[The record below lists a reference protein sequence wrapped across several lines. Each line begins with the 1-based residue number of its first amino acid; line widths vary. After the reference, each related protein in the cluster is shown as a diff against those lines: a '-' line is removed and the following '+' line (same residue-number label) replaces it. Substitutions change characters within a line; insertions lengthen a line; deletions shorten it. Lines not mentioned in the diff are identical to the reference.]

1 MSARARARLLA
12 PLLLL
17 LAGAEAAA
25 QDREGR
31 HGEWLCEPLIRA
43 AERAE
48 GIPSGLLLA
57 IGRAESGVE
66 TSRGRLVWPWAL
78 NIAGRSV
85 FAPTRDEAL
94 RQAGE
99 SIRAEPRR
107 FVDLGCLQ
115 VNWQYHREW
124 LKEPENVL
132 DPEWNVAYGARLL
145 RSLAAQHG
153 SWEKAVG
160 FYHSANPQRQAAYL
174 AGVAR
179 NYCTADTRS
188 AALCR
193 QAAPAASHAPVE
205 RPAVRIYRGGK
216 NAPTGVVVAAPAAG
230 AGAGTGAPPK
240 MIQLR

>member
-1 MSARARARLLA
+1 MIARAPALFLVATVVALLA
-12 PLLLL
+12 
-17 LAGAEAAA
+17 AGASA
-25 QDREGR
+25 QSRQKP

-43 AERAE
+43 AERTE

-57 IGRAESGVE
+57 IGRAESGVD
-66 TSRGRLVWPWAL
+66 TSWGRLVWPWAL

-94 RQAGE
+94 RQASE
-99 SIRAEPRR
+99 SLRSDPRR

-124 LKEPENVL
+124 LKEPANVL
-132 DPEWNVAYGARLL
+132 DPEWNVAYAARLL
-145 RSLAAQHG
+145 RNLAAEHG

-160 FYHSANPQRQAAYL
+160 FYHSANPQRQAVYL
-174 AGVAR
+174 ANVAR
-179 NYCTADTRS
+179 NYCTGDTRS

-193 QAAPAASHAPVE
+193 QGAPTASSAPVQ
-205 RPAVRIYRGGK
+205 RAVVRIYRGGRGET
-216 NAPTGVVVAAPAAG
+216 NAVVAAPGPAS
-230 AGAGTGAPPK
+230 GAPPK